1 MVAIENP
8 TALMAEKEFPNIER
22 FARMPLLTVPTAIQ
36 RLSRLC
42 QAIGPALCGVNLYVK
57 RDDVA
62 HIGGGGNKLRKLE
75 FLIGEALAQGADTF
89 ITVGGLQS
97 NHARLTAAAS
107 ARAEM
112 ACELVLSRQVPRDD
126 VDYECNGNI
135 LLDGLFG
142 ARVHALP
149 GSVNPLTFAES
160 RAEELRAEGR
170 RVYVVGPGGSSPIGC
185 LGYTVCARE
194 VVEQSREM
202 NIDFRGVIIANGSS
216 GTHAGLAA
224 GYAAMGLSPR
234 LIRSYTVLAPGD
246 RAHAIT
252 LEKASATLA
261 LLDAGATISPK
272 EIDVDQHHRGD
283 GYGIPTNEMLEAV
296 RLMARTEGLLL
307 DPVYSGKAFAG
318 LLSDVKNGFY
328 HSGDNVLF
336 IMTGGTPGLFAYR
349 AAFQM

>member
-1 MVAIENP
+1 M
-8 TALMAEKEFPNIER
+8 TAKELPNIER
-22 FARMPLLTVPTAIQ
+22 FARMSLLDGPTPIQ
-36 RLSRLC
+36 RLARLG
-42 QAIGPALCGVNLYVK
+42 QTLGPALCGVNLYVK

-62 HIGGGGNKLRKLE
+62 NIGGGGNKLRKLE
-75 FLIGEALAQGADTF
+75 FLVGEALAQGADTF
-89 ITVGGLQS
+89 ITVGAVQS

-107 ARAEM
+107 ARAGM
-112 ACELVLSRQVPRDD
+112 ACELVLTQQVPRND

-135 LLDGLFG
+135 LLDELFG

-149 GSVNPLTFAES
+149 GSIDPLTFAES
-160 RAEELRAEGR
+160 RAEQLRTKGR
-170 RVYVVGPGGSSPIGC
+170 RVYVVGSGGSSPIGC
-185 LGYTVCARE
+185 LGYAVCAHEIVDQCRG
-194 VVEQSREM
+194 M
-202 NIDFRGVIIANGSS
+202 NLDFRGIIIPNGSS

-234 LIRSYTVLAPGD
+234 CIRSYTVLAPGD
-246 RAHAIT
+246 RAHAAT
-252 LEKASATLA
+252 LEKARRTLA
-261 LLDAGATISPK
+261 LLDSRAKISPE
-272 EIDVDQHHRGD
+272 EIDVDQDHRGD

-328 HSGDNVLF
+328 HPGDNVLF

-349 AAFQM
+349 TAFL

>member
-89 ITVGGLQS
+89 VTVGGLQS

-107 ARAEM
+107 ARAGM

-160 RAEELRAEGR
+160 SRGRASGR
-170 RVYVVGPGGSSPIGC
+170 RTPRLSRRAGRFFANRLSWLCG
-185 LGYTVCARE
+185 LCARGRRAIPGNE
-194 VVEQSREM
+194 YRLSRRDHCKRQLRHTRRAGSGLCRDGFIAA
-202 NIDFRGVIIANGSS
+202 IDPILYRFG
-216 GTHAGLAA
+216 AG
-224 GYAAMGLSPR
+224 
-234 LIRSYTVLAPGD
+234 
-246 RAHAIT
+246 
-252 LEKASATLA
+252 
-261 LLDAGATISPK
+261 
-272 EIDVDQHHRGD
+272 
-283 GYGIPTNEMLEAV
+283 
-296 RLMARTEGLLL
+296 
-307 DPVYSGKAFAG
+307 
-318 LLSDVKNGFY
+318 
-328 HSGDNVLF
+328 
-336 IMTGGTPGLFAYR
+336 
-349 AAFQM
+349 

>member
-1 MVAIENP
+1 M
-8 TALMAEKEFPNIER
+8 TGKELPNIER
-22 FARMPLLTVPTAIQ
+22 FARMSLLDGPTAIQ
-36 RLSRLC
+36 RLARLN
-42 QAIGPALCGVNLYVK
+42 QSIGPALCDVNLYVK

-62 HIGGGGNKLRKLE
+62 DIGGGGNKLRKLE

-89 ITVGGLQS
+89 ITVGALQS

-107 ARAEM
+107 ARAGL
-112 ACELVLSRQVPRDD
+112 ACELVLTRQVPRDD

-149 GSVNPLTFAES
+149 GSFDPLTFAEN
-160 RAEELRAEGR
+160 RAEQLRTEGR
-170 RVYVVGPGGSSPIGC
+170 RVYVVGSGGSSPIGC
-185 LGYTVCARE
+185 LGYGVCAHE
-194 VVEQSREM
+194 IVEQSREM
-202 NIDFRGVIIANGSS
+202 DLDFRGIIVPNGSS

-234 LIRSYTVLAPGD
+234 CIRSYTVLASGD
-246 RAHAIT
+246 RAHATT
-252 LEKASATLA
+252 LEKACRTLA
-261 LLDAGATISPK
+261 LLDPSATILP
-272 EIDVDQHHRGD
+272 EDIDVDEHHRGE

-307 DPVYSGKAFAG
+307 DPVYTGKAFAG

-328 HSGDNVLF
+328 DPGDNVLF
-336 IMTGGTPGLFAYR
+336 IMTGGIPGLFAYR
-349 AAFQM
+349 TAFEM

>member
-1 MVAIENP
+1 LKFM
-8 TALMAEKEFPNIER
+8 TEKEFPNIER
-22 FARMPLLTVPTAIQ
+22 FARMPLLTGPTAIQ

-89 ITVGGLQS
+89 VTVGGLQS

-107 ARAEM
+107 ARAGM

-126 VDYECNGNI
+126 IDYECNGNI
-135 LLDGLFG
+135 LLDELFG

-149 GSVNPLTFAES
+149 GSVDPLTFAES
-160 RAEELRAEGR
+160 RVEELRAEGR
-170 RVYVVGPGGSSPIGC
+170 RVYLVGPGGSSPIGC
-185 LGYTVCARE
+185 LGYAVCARE
-194 VVEQSREM
+194 IVEQSREM
-202 NIDFRGVIIANGSS
+202 NIVFRGVIMANGSS

-246 RAHAIT
+246 RAHALT

-283 GYGIPTNEMLEAV
+283 GYGLPTNEMLEAV
-296 RLMARTEGLLL
+296 RLLARTEGLLL

-318 LLSDVKNGFY
+318 LLSDVKNALY